1 MDAAMAR
8 YVSKIKSNETSH
20 ARYQRV
26 RVAQKLVSNIKGAFY
41 RLLALNMA
49 LPKAKNLVGDRFRI
63 VQDLDSLARQGLI
76 DAQEKVYARDMLAQ
90 ARRVL
95 VDVQVGIEKQR
106 ELLAASLNICPT
118 SCFTLQGDLLPLPQ
132 SCLDPCKLEK
142 IALVNRPEAYQA
154 DLAHLSSID
163 EYKRLIVKCFPRV
176 EGYLGYYRDE
186 NKFLLHNDWADGG
199 MRITWD
205 LMEFTADLFQKESAS
220 NKMVKTERETALVSM
235 GILSQVKIAAMD
247 AISAIEEYK
256 KLSSLVS
263 GAREKLR
270 IARDVEEIKERE
282 AREKVIRIDRQAA
295 RADML
300 EADIK
305 RIMAAG
311 EAHGALAE
319 LDATVGVNY
328 PIGMA
333 DSPPKGSTP
342 TIAVATQRA
351 LYGLVET
358 AAAIIPRPW

>member
-8 YVSKIKSNETSH
+8 YVSNVKSNETMH

-26 RVAQKLVSNIKGAFY
+26 RVAQKLVGTIKGTFY

-49 LPKAKNLVGDRFRI
+49 LPKAKNLVQDRFRI
-63 VQDLDSLARQGLI
+63 VRDLDSLAGQGLV
-76 DAQEKVYARDMLAQ
+76 DAEEKVYARDMLAQ

-95 VDVQVGIEKQR
+95 ADVQVGIDRQR

-118 SCFTLQGDLLPLPQ
+118 SCFSLDGSLFPLPKN
-132 SCLDPCKLEK
+132 CLDACKLEK

-154 DLAHLSSID
+154 DLAHLSSVD

-205 LMEFTADLFQKESAS
+205 LMEFAADLFQKESAS
-220 NKMVKTERETALVSM
+220 NRTVKTERETALVSM
-235 GILSQVKIAAMD
+235 GILSQVKLGVLD
-247 AISAIEEYK
+247 AVSAIEEYK
-256 KLSSLVS
+256 KLSAMTS

-270 IARDVEEIKERE
+270 VARDVEQVKERE
-282 AREKVIRIDRQAA
+282 ARKKVIRIDRQAA

-300 EADIK
+300 EAEVK
-305 RIMAAG
+305 RLMSAA
-311 EAHGALAE
+311 EVHAAIAE
-319 LDATVGVNY
+319 LDSTVGTNY

-333 DSPPKGSTP
+333 DPPPAGKAPSTM
-342 TIAVATQRA
+342 AAATRRVVS
-351 LYGLVET
+351 GVFET
-358 AAAIIPRPW
+358 AAAMIPF